1 MGFLP
6 GLRID
11 NAAHIGGLVAGFA
24 IAYLAGTQPLYE
36 RWTEKLW
43 KLSAA
48 CCVLIT
54 AAAFVQMLLFLTAA
68 SRYSR

>member
-11 NAAHIGGLVAGFA
+11 NAAHIGGLLAGLAFG
-24 IAYLAGTQPLYE
+24 YLAGTQPLHE

-43 KLSAA
+43 KFSAA
-48 CCVLIT
+48 LCVVIT
-54 AAAFVQMLLFLTAA
+54 AAAFVQMLLFLTAVQ
-68 SRYSR
+68 SRF